1 MTQHE
6 HEHGHGHGHGH
17 GAAEPARP
25 EPAPPAWEPCCRP
38 TGYERR
44 LGAILLEVYQPW
56 LLLAVKLPPVAVLR
70 IGKTIALVFTEG
82 VGRAVCCWGAGES
95 RLLDA
100 VGLGTA
106 ALCRSIYGEEID
118 QAFVR
123 AFLARRFLFCTL
135 TTAAT
140 TIQIIMQL
148 AGVPQYSVVLS
159 FLLAPVT
166 LIDRQ
171 LATLVTKMSP
181 RYDRAQLEHLLFYLT
196 ASLRGSPAKPG
207 PFPDIPAPQHIRA
220 AGATNPC
227 ASACLPS
234 SPRHTENRAQ
244 ECRAGAAGCST

>member
-1 MTQHE
+1 MS
-6 HEHGHGHGHGH
+6 
-17 GAAEPARP
+17 R
-25 EPAPPAWEPCCRP
+25 W
-38 TGYERR
+38 RR
-44 LGAILLEVYQPW
+44 
-56 LLLAVKLPPVAVLR
+56 
-70 IGKTIALVFTEG
+70 EG

-106 ALCRSIYGEEID
+106 ALCRSIDGEEID

-181 RYDRAQLEHLLFYLT
+181 R
-196 ASLRGSPAKPG
+196 
-207 PFPDIPAPQHIRA
+207 
-220 AGATNPC
+220 
-227 ASACLPS
+227 
-234 SPRHTENRAQ
+234 
-244 ECRAGAAGCST
+244 GAAPSMVTTS